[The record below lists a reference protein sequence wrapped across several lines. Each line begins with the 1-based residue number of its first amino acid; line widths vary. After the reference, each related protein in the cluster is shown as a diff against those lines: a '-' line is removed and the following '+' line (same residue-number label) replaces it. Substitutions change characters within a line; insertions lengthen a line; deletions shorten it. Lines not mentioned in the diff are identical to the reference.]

1 MDFDDE
7 ELPFLEENKS
17 EIKVSHQPK
26 MWWILMPLLQ
36 RQNEAFWAK
45 FISKV
50 GTALVGT
57 MDYALQE
64 CARPDVKTTK
74 SVLLSTT
81 LRFGDVEDETRL
93 EEAISLAVRT
103 SKATAITRPPTMK
116 RFVRKEKEP
125 NRMDWEG
132 DGAMR
137 ALEDFAPVNR
147 RTDYYIEKRTGNGN
161 TKGEPDIKVED
172 IDESGLQLAPRKPLD
187 DFERVEPEELV
198 RAYKYGATY
207 VPFEEGTFLKLETKR
222 GLDICGFMPASK
234 VSRHSAT

>member
-1 MDFDDE
+1 M
-7 ELPFLEENKS
+7 
-17 EIKVSHQPK
+17 
-26 MWWILMPLLQ
+26 
-36 RQNEAFWAK
+36 
-45 FISKV
+45 SKV

-74 SVLLSTT
+74 SVLLSTV
-81 LRFGDVEDETRL
+81 LRFGNVEDETLRD
-93 EEAISLAVRT
+93 EAISLAVRT
-103 SKATAITRPPTMK
+103 SKATAITRPPAMK
-116 RFVRKEKEP
+116 RFVRKEREP

-132 DGAMR
+132 DDAMR

-147 RTDYYIEKRTGNGN
+147 RTDYYIEKRSENGEV
-161 TKGEPDIKVED
+161 KAEPDIKVEE
-172 IDESGLQLAPRKPLD
+172 IDESDLQLAPRNLLD

-207 VPFEEGTFLKLETKR
+207 VPFEEGTFLKLETKK

-234 VSRHSAT
+234 VSEISRDIQFDSL

>member
-1 MDFDDE
+1 
-7 ELPFLEENKS
+7 
-17 EIKVSHQPK
+17 
-26 MWWILMPLLQ
+26 
-36 RQNEAFWAK
+36 
-45 FISKV
+45 
-50 GTALVGT
+50 

-74 SVLLSTT
+74 SVLLATT
-81 LRFGDVEDETRL
+81 LRFGNIEDENLR

-116 RFVRKEKEP
+116 RFVRKEREL

-132 DGAMR
+132 DGAVR

-147 RTDYYIEKRTGNGN
+147 RVDYYIEKRTENGD
-161 TKGEPDIKVED
+161 TKAEPDIKVE
-172 IDESGLQLAPRKPLD
+172 ESGDSDLQLAQRRPLD
-187 DFERVEPEELV
+187 DSERVESEELV

-207 VPFEEGTFLKLETKR
+207 VPFEEGTFLKLETKK

-234 VSRHSAT
+234 VSKHSRDIEFDSLESSSVVIGLWARFTTSGLILIPHESKSPSLPSLRR

>member
-1 MDFDDE
+1 ME
-7 ELPFLEENKS
+7 
-17 EIKVSHQPK
+17 
-26 MWWILMPLLQ
+26 
-36 RQNEAFWAK
+36 
-45 FISKV
+45 
-50 GTALVGT
+50 
-57 MDYALQE
+57 YALQE

-81 LRFGDVEDETRL
+81 LRFGNVEDETLR

-116 RFVRKEKEP
+116 RFVRKEREP

-137 ALEDFAPVNR
+137 AFEEFAPVNR
-147 RTDYYIEKRTGNGN
+147 RTDYHVEKRTQNGN
-161 TKGEPDIKVED
+161 AKDEPDIKAEE
-172 IDESGLQLAPRKPLD
+172 IDESDLQLSSRKPLD
-187 DFERVEPEELV
+187 NFERVEPEELV

-207 VPFEEGTFLKLETKR
+207 VPFEEGTFLKLGTKK

-234 VSRHSAT
+234 VSKHSTT

>member
-1 MDFDDE
+1 
-7 ELPFLEENKS
+7 
-17 EIKVSHQPK
+17 
-26 MWWILMPLLQ
+26 MPLLQ

-45 FISKV
+45 FMSKV

-64 CARPDVKTTK
+64 CARPDTKTTK

-81 LRFGDVEDETRL
+81 LRFGNVEDETLR
-93 EEAISLAVRT
+93 EEAIALAVRT

-116 RFVRKEKEP
+116 KFVRKEREL

-132 DGAMR
+132 DRATH

-147 RTDYYIEKRTGNGN
+147 RTDYYIEKRTEDG
-161 TKGEPDIKVED
+161 KIKAEPDIKVEE
-172 IDESGLQLAPRKPLD
+172 IDEGDQQLAPRKLPD

-198 RAYKYGATY
+198 RSYKYGATY
-207 VPFEEGTFLKLETKR
+207 VPFEEGTFLKLETKK
-222 GLDICGFMPASK
+222 GLDICGFMPVSK
-234 VSRHSAT
+234 VSELPYNIEFGSLYNPVSS

>member
-1 MDFDDE
+1 M
-7 ELPFLEENKS
+7 
-17 EIKVSHQPK
+17 
-26 MWWILMPLLQ
+26 
-36 RQNEAFWAK
+36 
-45 FISKV
+45 SKV

-74 SVLLSTT
+74 SVLLSTV
-81 LRFGDVEDETRL
+81 LRFGNVEDETLRD
-93 EEAISLAVRT
+93 EAISLAVRT
-103 SKATAITRPPTMK
+103 SKATAITRPPAMK
-116 RFVRKEKEP
+116 RFVRKEREP

-147 RTDYYIEKRTGNGN
+147 RTDYYIEKRSENGEV
-161 TKGEPDIKVED
+161 KAEPDIKVEE
-172 IDESGLQLAPRKPLD
+172 IDESDLQLAPRNLLD

-207 VPFEEGTFLKLETKR
+207 VPFEEGTFLKLETKK

-234 VSRHSAT
+234 VSEISRDIQFDSL